1 MGKLLIHS
9 TVPKFIMTE
18 RSLPPGFRFHPTHV
32 ELVMYYLKKKVMQ
45 QKLPQGVIS
54 ELDIYK
60 YAPWDLPGT
69 YSFLSVMACRRL
81 FIDHI

>member
-1 MGKLLIHS
+1 MK
-9 TVPKFIMTE
+9 K

-32 ELVMYYLKKKVMQ
+32 ELVMFYLKKKVMQ
-45 QKLPQGVIS
+45 KKLPAGVIS

-69 YSFLSVMACRRL
+69 CSFSMFWLILVL
-81 FIDHI
+81 FNHHI